1 MSDRTLVGKPSTPKL
16 ASRRLLQQFGI
27 HPRDPEAVP
36 LDMRGTRAL
45 CIATNHGVLDIG
57 VATGVFASELTVPY
71 YVFLDAGM
79 QVDVASP
86 LGGIIPIDPLSMKEL
101 IRTPDDDRMLD
112 DAGFRQKLM
121 RSRPIGELDF
131 AAYDIIYFAGGW
143 GAAFDLGQSEELGAK
158 VSAAAAAGRVIGGI
172 CARPAPGSR
181 AGPTAPVTSSP
192 IISWPTAT

>member
-1 MSDRTLVGKPSTPKL
+1 MATRTLAAKPSAPKL
-16 ASRRLLQQFGI
+16 VSRRLLQKFGV
-27 HPRDPEAVP
+27 HPTDPDAVQ

-131 AAYDIIYFAGGW
+131 AAYDI
-143 GAAFDLGQSEELGAK
+143 ST
-158 VSAAAAAGRVIGGI
+158 SRAAG
-172 CARPAPGSR
+172 ARRSISVS
-181 AGPTAPVTSSP
+181 PTCSGAR
-192 IISWPTAT
+192 